1 MGDLVIYENDM
12 NKLNFG
18 SFTKVDMNF
27 FMALCYFMKN
37 RGTTIFSITFPELKE
52 KANFSQTETKDFLAA
67 LNHMVDQVLKVNS
80 TIIQKTESGKRRIYK
95 FDIFPTFV
103 IDEEKSLLEVG
114 VNEHYAWLLNEFKNY
129 TSMDLNEI
137 VGFKS
142 KYTKN
147 LFRLIRQWKSRGVL
161 KITGEENIRDFREK
175 IGVKDTYRNAEM
187 KRRCLDP
194 AVKEINESNGS
205 IKNLTYHFEYAD
217 GRRGKPIKSI
227 IFNWDKITKEKS
239 AARTNGIT
247 EDSIYYIVQEALK
260 GEPGFK
266 ESDIRSIAI
275 SAKKYGVREVDVK
288 QRIAYALRQDN
299 VLNITGY
306 IVSLMKEFNTPVEK
320 TNSFSDFENQ
330 NTDTDFDALE
340 RELTGDA
347 PLEEPVMEEP
357 EKLTGIIKD
366 SRAYTE
372 RKSDT
377 AGDVSQQERLKELM
391 DIMRNV
397 FDKG

>member
-37 RGTTIFSITFPELKE
+37 KGTTIFSISFSELKE

-103 IDEEKSLLEVG
+103 IDEEKNLLEVG

-129 TSMDLNEI
+129 TSMDLDEI

-147 LFRLIRQWKSRGVL
+147 LFRFIRQWKSRGVL
-161 KITGEENIRDFREK
+161 KIAGEEHIRDFREK

-194 AVKEINESNGS
+194 AVKEINDSDGS
-205 IKNLTYHFEYAD
+205 IKNLTYHFEYANS
-217 GRRGKPIKSI
+217 RRGKPIKAI
-227 IFNWDKITKEKS
+227 VFNWDKITSKEKS
-239 AARTNGIT
+239 TAGTNGIT

-260 GEPGFK
+260 GENGFK
-266 ESDIRSIAI
+266 ESDIRSIAM
-275 SAKKYGVREVDVK
+275 SAKKYGVQEVDVK
-288 QRIAYALRQDN
+288 QRIAYALRQDK
-299 VLNITGY
+299 VLNMTGY
-306 IVSLMKEFNTPVEK
+306 IVSLMKEFNTPVENS
-320 TNSFSDFENQ
+320 NSFSNFENQ
-330 NTDTDFDALE
+330 NTDIDFDALE
-340 RELTGDA
+340 RELTGGA
-347 PLEEPVMEEP
+347 SSEEPQ
-357 EKLTGIIKD
+357 KLTGIIKD

-372 RKSDT
+372 RKVDT
-377 AGDVSQQERLKELM
+377 AENLSQQERLKELM
-391 DIMRNV
+391 DIMRNA